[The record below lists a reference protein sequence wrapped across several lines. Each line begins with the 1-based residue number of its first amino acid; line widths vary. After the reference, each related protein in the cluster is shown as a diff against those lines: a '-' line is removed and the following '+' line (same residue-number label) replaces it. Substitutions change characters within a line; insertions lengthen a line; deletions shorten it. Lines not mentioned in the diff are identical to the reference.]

1 MHFSPLDIIA
11 ALLFLVALFGWI
23 NLRALRLPTTVGLMA
38 IAIVVSLMVAAAG
51 QSAPGVWLGGM
62 LGALMHEINFSQAVL
77 YFLLSFGSRGISIA
91 LALTLPQGPE
101 RSLILSCT
109 YFVVLFSTFVQSL
122 TMPWVLKRLC
132 TA

>member
-11 ALLFLVALFGWI
+11 ALPFLVALFGWI

-38 IAIVVSLMVAAAG
+38 IAIVVSLVVAVAG
-51 QSAPGVWLGGM
+51 QFAPGVWLGGV
-62 LGALMHEINFSQAVL
+62 LGALIHEINFSHAVL

-91 LALTLPQGPE
+91 LALRLPQGPE
-101 RSLILSCT
+101 RSLILSCA

-132 TA
+132 KA